1 METSTIIAI
10 IILLFM
16 IGGGIALV
24 VSLSGPDETS
34 IVTDDEYLVESTGD
48 STGDSTSTAD
58 STGSEADEDDTGCGI
73 GEILNDA
80 GVCEACGSGTV
91 PNADRTE
98 CEQCPY
104 NWNYIADGACQTCPY
119 GTVLNDAKN
128 GCKCED
134 ASKILRRRK
143 DEYSAGLRLEEEL
156 VCIDGYNPPDLQHNI
171 NDATRLQSDE
181 PDTYLTGCNYSGS
194 TYKCIDGNTFCPYQ
208 MPGNFRWHHVKDSP
222 DGEVIK
228 CIPPE
233 DGTQGNGTDLIM
245 GPQYYIKGGFTYE
258 PSHELDDV
266 FVANGQRLEGCV
278 NGIDND
284 TYKCKNPGVN
294 DSVCPYQLFENS
306 NEGNWRWQLSDDGS
320 KCVPPVNGALNY
332 DGTLGMQA
340 KYHFD
345 HSKTPNAENCEG
357 WECDMLGQKCTLG
370 TPGAWVEDGK
380 EYVCRK
386 ADDGTK
392 KWVVDE

>member
-34 IVTDDEYLVESTGD
+34 ETDDEYLVESTGN
-48 STGDSTSTAD
+48 STGD
-58 STGSEADEDDTGCGI
+58 STGSEADTGCGI

-80 GVCEACGSGTV
+80 GVCEACGDLLV
-91 PNADRTE
+91 PNADKNK
-98 CEQCPY
+98 CIQCP

-119 GTVLNDAKN
+119 GTVVNNKKN

-143 DEYSAGLRLEEEL
+143 DDPTNPEYSPGLRLEEEL
-156 VCIDGYNPPDLQHNI
+156 VCIDGYNPPNLKHNI

-181 PDTYLTGCNYSGS
+181 PDTYLTGCNYDGS
-194 TYKCIDGNTFCPYQ
+194 TYKCIDGVDLCPYQ

-222 DGEVIK
+222 DGEVIR

-233 DGTQGNGTDLIM
+233 NGTQGNGTDLIM
-245 GPQYYIKGGFTYE
+245 GPQYYIKGGVTYE

-266 FVANGQRLEGCV
+266 FVANGQQLLGCV

-284 TYKCKNPGVN
+284 TYKCKSPGVN
-294 DSVCPYQLFENS
+294 DDVCPYQVFENS
-306 NEGNWRWQLSDDGS
+306 NEGNWRWQLTDNED
-320 KCVPPVNGALNY
+320 KCVPPVDGAFNY
-332 DGTLGMQA
+332 EGTLVMGPA
-340 KYHFD
+340 YHFD
-345 HSKTPNAENCEG
+345 HSKTPNAEN
-357 WECDMLGQKCTLG
+357 
-370 TPGAWVEDGK
+370 
-380 EYVCRK
+380 
-386 ADDGTK
+386 
-392 KWVVDE
+392 